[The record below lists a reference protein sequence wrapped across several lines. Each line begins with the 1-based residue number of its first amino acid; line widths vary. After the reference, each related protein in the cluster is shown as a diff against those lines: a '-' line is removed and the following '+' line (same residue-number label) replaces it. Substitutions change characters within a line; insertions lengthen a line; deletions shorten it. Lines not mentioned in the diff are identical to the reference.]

1 MPPTAPPHLT
11 VEVTG
16 SNRLVRLILSEM
28 VVLFIASLSS
38 DPLYPMVNNVRPFRP
53 RQPEASPKAR
63 LFSVAFA
70 LGIGWLLY
78 STGLQEGNFNL
89 FVLLGILYWVFIR
102 RHAIETSY
110 FTRNHYLHTTMGQLF
125 IFICGLLVI
134 TLVSTL
140 NSLLGV
146 LPLPGLATTLLALAN
161 STQLAYQVLSALLAI
176 ILAVHGLQGKTTR
189 IPVISA
195 SAEYWA

>member
-1 MPPTAPPHLT
+1 
-11 VEVTG
+11 
-16 SNRLVRLILSEM
+16 M
-28 VVLFIASLSS
+28 V
-38 DPLYPMVNNVRPFRP
+38 DNVRQFRP

-63 LFSVAFA
+63 LFSVALA

-78 STGLQEGNFNL
+78 NSGLQQDSFNV

-140 NSLLGV
+140 HSLLGI
-146 LPLPGLATTLLALAN
+146 LPLTGLETALLAVAN
-161 STQLAYQVLSALLAI
+161 STQLAYQVLTALLAV
-176 ILAVHGLQGKTTR
+176 ILAVHAAQGKTTR

-195 SAEYWA
+195 SVEYWA